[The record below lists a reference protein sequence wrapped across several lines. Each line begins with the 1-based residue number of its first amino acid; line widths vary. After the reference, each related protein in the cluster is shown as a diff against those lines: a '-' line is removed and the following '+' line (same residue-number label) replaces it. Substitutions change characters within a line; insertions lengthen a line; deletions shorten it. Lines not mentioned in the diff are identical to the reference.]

1 MARRSEAKNKYNNVV
16 VGNLA
21 FDYDYEERQERR
33 KAPKEIVVER
43 PVKKAEP
50 QRREEVVR
58 HVRVRERQKV
68 SAVMALGVVA
78 LAATVVVLLMSYA
91 QLTTLSNE
99 VVSMQRTLT
108 NLEDEHVVLLTQHEQ
123 TFDLSTVKEAARNA
137 GMYKP
142 SASQVYYIDL
152 SAPDSV
158 VIYEQKDT
166 SVLSRVFTS
175 FGQGVFSVV
184 EYFS

>member
-1 MARRSEAKNKYNNVV
+1 MARKSDMKNKYNNVV
-16 VGNLA
+16 SGNLA
-21 FDYDYEERQERR
+21 FDYDYQERQERR
-33 KAPKEIVVER
+33 RAPQEIPAPRSE
-43 PVKKAEP
+43 KKAEP
-50 QRREEVVR
+50 VRREEPVR
-58 HVRVRERQKV
+58 HVRVRERQKISPFTAMGAIALV
-68 SAVMALGVVA
+68 SVI
-78 LAATVVVLLMSYA
+78 VVVLMSYA

-99 VVSMQRTLT
+99 VVSMQRQLT
-108 NLEDEHVVLLTQHEQ
+108 GLQDEHVVLLAQHEQ
-123 TFDLSTVKEAARNA
+123 TFDLAAVKQAAAEA

-142 SASQVYYIDL
+142 SASQIYYIDL

-158 VIYEQKDT
+158 VIYEQPNT

>member
-1 MARRSEAKNKYNNVV
+1 MVRNRDVKNKYNNVV
-16 VGNLA
+16 SGNLA
-21 FDYDYEERQERR
+21 FDYDYQERQERR
-33 KAPKEIVVER
+33 RTPQEIPAPR
-43 PVKKAEP
+43 SVKKAEP
-50 QRREEVVR
+50 VRKEEPAR

-68 SAVMALGVVA
+68 SPFMALSA
-78 LAATVVVLLMSYA
+78 LVLASVVVVVLMSYA

-99 VVSMQRTLT
+99 VVSMQRQLT

-123 TFDLSTVKEAARNA
+123 TFDLAAVKQAAAQA

-158 VIYEQKDT
+158 VIYEQPNT
-166 SVLSRVFTS
+166 SMLSRVFTS